1 MYATFIFGLNY
12 ETADFEIR
20 EKLAFSRDEIPPA
33 LQRLQS
39 SGIIKEAFILSTC
52 NRTEIYCVTQDI
64 DFVINAVCDI
74 QNVCPRTVR
83 KHSYIYSGDQC
94 VNHLFRVVSGLE
106 SMVLGETEI
115 VAQTKDAVYLAK
127 DYGCIGSTL
136 MAIFQMSMAVEK
148 DVRNV
153 TEINNIAI
161 SMGHAVANLV
171 AVNVN
176 NVEAQKILFIG
187 AGTMMKQIAPYFLNV
202 KCVQKTIINRS
213 LDNAKILSQKVNAD
227 IDDLANLPK
236 VINNYSVII
245 ACCNSDSVILNMN
258 LLKKS
263 IGNGKKLLIID
274 LSMPLVS
281 DLRLR
286 KYESVTLLT
295 IDDIAKIVDVG
306 VQKRKVAAIEAESI
320 INAKLVDY
328 QNWLNKKEITPV
340 IKALRDSVENIR
352 TEVLCGA
359 KRQLQNGEAV
369 EDVLNNLSI
378 KLINKILHNPT
389 VNLCATSG
397 KLQSDLSDLTKF
409 LYNLDC

>member
-1 MYATFIFGLNY
+1 MYSTFIFGLNY

-33 LQRLQS
+33 LERLQS

-64 DFVINAVCDI
+64 DFVINAICDM
-74 QNVCPRTVR
+74 QNVCPRTVK
-83 KHSYIYSGDQC
+83 KHSYIYSGEQC

-127 DYGCIGSTL
+127 ERGSMGSTL
-136 MAIFQMSMAVEK
+136 MAIFQMAMEVGK

-161 SMGHAVANLV
+161 SMGHAVVNLV
-171 AVNVN
+171 AVNVDN
-176 NVEAQKILFIG
+176 ITQQKILFIG
-187 AGTMMKQIAPYFLNV
+187 AGTMMKQIAPYFSNV
-202 KCVQKTIINRS
+202 KCEQKTIINRTLS
-213 LDNAKILSQKVNAD
+213 NAKTVAATINAD
-227 IDDLANLPK
+227 ISDLADLPNL
-236 VINNYSVII
+236 INDYSVII
-245 ACCNSDSVILNMN
+245 ACYNSDK
-258 LLKKS
+258 LLLDSNVLKPS
-263 IGNGKKLLIID
+263 ISENKKLLIID

-281 DLRLR
+281 DLGLR
-286 KYESVTLLT
+286 KHQNVTMLT

-306 VQKRKVAAIEAESI
+306 MQKRKVAAVEALSI
-320 INAKLVDY
+320 INAKLADY
-328 QNWLNKKEITPV
+328 QNWLNKKEITPI
-340 IKALRDSVENIR
+340 IKALRDNGENIR
-352 TEVLCGA
+352 LEVLSNA
-359 KRQLQNGEAV
+359 KRQLQNGEAI
-369 EDVLNNLSI
+369 EDVLDSLSI
-378 KLINKILHNPT
+378 KLTNKFLHNPT

-397 KLQSDLSDLTKF
+397 KLQNDLSDLTKF